1 MISAVVLFLSA
12 ISVSNACVPTG
23 TTTTTTRKLFERK
36 NEKYINSL
44 NLACCTMLSSNV
56 LPRRAPSITTQ
67 QQCSVLQRVSSTCP
81 IDGIVVCDAA
91 QETNPSG
98 ILIQFFN
105 AAGTVVRSATASG
118 SPATSLSVRVVCVNG
133 VWRVPTSSGSTTLAD
148 IASVS
153 CSQNFYINRFRILGR
168 EENSLGRWSENH
180 SFLRYM
186 SKTCQK
192 NQRRGCRLARIIHAP

>member
-12 ISVSNACVPTG
+12 ITVSNACVPTG
-23 TTTTTTRKLFERK
+23 TTTTTTP
-36 NEKYINSL
+36 
-44 NLACCTMLSSNV
+44 CCTMLSSNV

-153 CSQNFYINRFRILGR
+153 CSQSG
-168 EENSLGRWSENH
+168 SVG
-180 SFLRYM
+180 
-186 SKTCQK
+186 TD
-192 NQRRGCRLARIIHAP
+192 RGYVIGTAI